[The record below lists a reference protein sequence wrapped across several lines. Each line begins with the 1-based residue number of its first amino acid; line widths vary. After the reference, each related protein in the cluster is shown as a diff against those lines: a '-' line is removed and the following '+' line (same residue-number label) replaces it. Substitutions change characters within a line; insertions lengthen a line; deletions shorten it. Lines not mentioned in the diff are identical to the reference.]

1 MTDYSLTGH
10 MQSVVDRFAGDLH
23 TCLPARIIGLDYK
36 TQKATVQPL
45 IKMRYTDAG
54 SNPDGLVDMSS
65 IPSVPLIFPS
75 SRFATMTFPVKAGDL
90 VLLVFSQRSVDT
102 FKYSDGS
109 APIDPNDYRM
119 HDYSDAF
126 AICGLG
132 TFTTALGIHEEDTII
147 RMNAGKPE
155 ETKLS
160 FKPNGDIVFDSYAK
174 VIVNTLTDTEI
185 NASGNVTVNSS
196 GTTHL
201 TSSGETTI
209 DASVTT
215 INSNTN
221 IHGNLGVYGNVVV
234 SGTSSAQDHLSSGV
248 SGSGHNHPFVAKTGI
263 DHLTTNSPSV

>member
-1 MTDYSLTGH
+1 MTDYSITGH

-23 TCLPARIIGLDYK
+23 TCLPARIVGLDYK

-65 IPSVPLIFPS
+65 IPSVPLVFPS
-75 SRFATMTFPVKAGDL
+75 SRFATMTFPVKAGDV

-109 APIDPNDYRM
+109 APVDPNDYRM

-126 AICGLG
+126 AICGLS
-132 TFTTALGIHEEDTII
+132 TFTTALGIHEEDTVI
-147 RMNAGKPE
+147 RMNAGKPD

-160 FKPNGDIVFDSYAK
+160 FKPNGDIVFDSHAK
-174 VIVNTLTDTEI
+174 VIVNTQTDTEI
-185 NASGNVTVNSS
+185 NASGNVVVNSA

-221 IHGNLGVYGNVVV
+221 IYGNVGVYGNVVI
-234 SGTSSAQDHLSSGV
+234 SGNSSAQDHLSSGV
-248 SGSGHNHPFVAKTGI
+248 SGSSHTHPFIAKIGT

>member
-75 SRFATMTFPVKAGDL
+75 SKFATMTFPVKAGDL

-132 TFTTALGIHEEDTII
+132 TFTTALGIDPDNTVI
-147 RMNAGKPE
+147 RMNAGQSNESKIVMKPDGNVE
-155 ETKLS
+155 IYSSNQMVINTNSDTIINSSANAIVNAESATVNCDSTINGNLAV
-160 FKPNGDIVFDSYAK
+160 NGDVTI
-174 VIVNTLTDTEI
+174 
-185 NASGNVTVNSS
+185 SG
-196 GTTHL
+196 
-201 TSSGETTI
+201 I
-209 DASVTT
+209 
-215 INSNTN
+215 
-221 IHGNLGVYGNVVV
+221 
-234 SGTSSAQDHLSSGV
+234 SSAQDHLSSGI
-248 SGSGHNHPFVAKTGI
+248 SGSSHHHPFIAKSGT
-263 DHLTTNSPSV
+263 DNLVTNAPS

>member
-1 MTDYSLTGH
+1 

-75 SRFATMTFPVKAGDL
+75 SKYATMTFPVKAGDL

-109 APIDPNDYRM
+109 TPVDPNDYRM

-126 AICGLG
+126 AICGVG
-132 TFTTALGIHEEDTII
+132 TFTTALGIHEEDTVI

-160 FKPNGDIVFDSYAK
+160 FKPNGDVVFDSYAK
-174 VIVNTLTDTEI
+174 VIINTQTDAEV
-185 NASGNVTVNSS
+185 NASGNVSVNSS

-201 TSSGETTI
+201 TSSGETTV
-209 DASVTT
+209 DASNATINCNTT
-215 INSNTN
+215 IN
-221 IHGNLGVYGNVVV
+221 GNLSLNGNASI
-234 SGTSSAQDHLSSGV
+234 SGTSTANDHVSSGI
-248 SGSGHNHPFVAKTGI
+248 SGKGHRHPFLAKAGT
-263 DHLTTNSPSV
+263 DPLLTTAPT